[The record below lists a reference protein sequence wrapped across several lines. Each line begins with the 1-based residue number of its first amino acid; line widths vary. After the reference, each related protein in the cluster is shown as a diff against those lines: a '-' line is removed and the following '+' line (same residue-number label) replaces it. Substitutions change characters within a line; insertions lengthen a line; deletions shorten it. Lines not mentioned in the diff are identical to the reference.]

1 MGALIIKG
9 EMMSKKTAS
18 EKISEEEIVIDIDEP
33 ELTVEDLPGVGPATA
48 EKLREAGF
56 E

>member
-18 EKISEEEIVIDIDEP
+18 EKISEEEIVIDSDEP
-33 ELTVEDLPGVGPATA
+33 ELPLKTYRG
-48 EKLREAGF
+48 
-56 E
+56 